1 MYDLLAGMR
10 IVEGSAFV
18 AAPMGG
24 MTLAQLGAD
33 VIRFD
38 DIAGALDG
46 ERWPV
51 TRDGQSLYW
60 TSLNKGKRSI
70 AVDVRRPEGRELLQN
85 LITAPGP
92 DAGLFITNLPIRG
105 WNSYETLAERRPD
118 LIMASLTGMRDGRA
132 QVDYTVNAAMGFPM
146 VTGPEGHEG
155 PVNNVLPAWDIAAAL
170 TVATS
175 LLAADR
181 RRSRTGTGSWLKLSL
196 YDIALAVTATLG
208 HVAEAAVNGDERER
222 IGNHVFGTFGHSFR
236 TADGRHVMICL
247 FTNRHVDAL
256 RQMIGAEAV
265 AAIEASE
272 GVDLTDEADRYRA
285 RDAIR
290 AAIGEWAGARTFA
303 EAAEALNEAGALW
316 GPYRSFTE
324 AAEEARSH
332 PLFANVEQPGVGT
345 YPMPGFPVDIH
356 ELARLEPKP
365 APRLGQHTDQILAEV
380 LGLGDG
386 EIGRLHDAK
395 VIAGP
400 R

>member
-10 IVEGSAFV
+10 IIEGSAFV

-38 DIAGALDG
+38 DISGALDA

-51 TRDGQSLYW
+51 TRDGRSLYW
-60 TSLNKGKRSI
+60 ASLNKGKRSI

-92 DAGLFITNLPIRG
+92 DAGLFITNLPVRG

-118 LIMASLTGMRDGRA
+118 LIMVSLTGTRNDQP

-146 VTGPEGHEG
+146 VTGPEGHDG

-170 TVATS
+170 SISTG
-175 LLAADR
+175 LLAAER
-181 RRSRTGTGSWLKLSL
+181 RRLRTGVGSWLRLSL
-196 YDIALAVTATLG
+196 YDVALAATATLG
-208 HVAEAAVNGDERER
+208 YTAEAAVNGDDRER
-222 IGNHVFGTFGHSFR
+222 IGNHIFGTFGHSFR
-236 TADGRHVMICL
+236 TADGRFVMVCL
-247 FTNRHVDAL
+247 FTARHVKAL
-256 RQMIGAEAV
+256 GEMIGADAI
-265 AAIEASE
+265 AAIEAAE
-272 GVDLTDEADRYRA
+272 GVDLMDEAGRYKA
-285 RDAIR
+285 RHALH
-290 AAIGEWAGARTFA
+290 AAIGDWVAGHTYA
-303 EAAEALNEAGALW
+303 ETAEALDRTGALW
-316 GPYRSFTE
+316 GPYRTFTE
-324 AAEEARSH
+324 AAEETRSH
-332 PLFANVEQPGVGT
+332 PMFATIDQPGVGP
-345 YPMPGFPVDIH
+345 YAVPGSPFDVH

-365 APRLGQHTDQILAEV
+365 APRHGQHTDEILAEI
-380 LGLGDG
+380 LGLASG

>member
-38 DIAGALDG
+38 DIGGALDG

-60 TSLNKGKRSI
+60 TSLNKGKRSV
-70 AVDVRRPEGRELLQN
+70 AVDVRRPEGRELLQG

-92 DAGLFITNLPIRG
+92 DAGLFITNLPVRG
-105 WNSYETLAERRPD
+105 WNSYQTLAERRSD
-118 LIMASLTGMRDGRA
+118 LIMVSLTGTRNDQP

-146 VTGPEGHEG
+146 VTGPEGHDG

-170 TVATS
+170 SISTG
-175 LLAADR
+175 LLAAER
-181 RRSRTGTGSWLKLSL
+181 RRFRTGAGSWMKLSL
-196 YDIALAVTATLG
+196 YDVALAATATLG
-208 HVAEAAVNGDERER
+208 YTAEAAVNGDERPR
-222 IGNHVFGTFGHSFR
+222 IGNHIFGTFGNSFR
-236 TADGRHVMICL
+236 TRDGRDVMICL
-247 FTNRHVDAL
+247 FTGRHVKAL
-256 RQMIGAEAV
+256 GEMIGADAV
-265 AAIEASE
+265 AAIEAAE
-272 GVDLTDEADRYRA
+272 GVDLMDEADRYKA
-285 RDAIR
+285 RHALQAAIR
-290 AAIGEWAGARTFA
+290 DWVAARTYA
-303 EAAEALNEAGALW
+303 EAAEALDRTGALW
-316 GPYRSFTE
+316 GPYRSFAET
-324 AAEEARSH
+324 AEEARSH
-332 PLFANVEQPGVGT
+332 PMFATVDQPGIGP
-345 YPMPGFPVDIH
+345 YAMPGSPFDVH

-365 APRLGQHTDQILAEV
+365 APRHGQHTDEVLAEI
-380 LGLGDG
+380 LGLDSG